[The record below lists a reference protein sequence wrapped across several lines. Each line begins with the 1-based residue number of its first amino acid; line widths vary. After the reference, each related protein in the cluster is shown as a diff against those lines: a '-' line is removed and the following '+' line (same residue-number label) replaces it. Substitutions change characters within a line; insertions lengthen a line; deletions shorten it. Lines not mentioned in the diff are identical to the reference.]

1 MMERVPLVVPP
12 ARFALQDNDGSA
24 VLEIPADDPLVNAAA
39 MYRQISHQRPLING
53 YTGHTPPHYSVLTFA
68 LARSDTSILTALAR
82 RQPLTIV
89 VNDRADANRGFRKL
103 IEGMPDVTLETV
115 SAVGPVFRLPKQ
127 PPRPTLVIG
136 RRLTAQPAE
145 TGNQRLVVDL
155 EIAQDVAAIQFDM
168 RGRLRDLGE
177 RILIEASD
185 DGTTWRQ
192 VWLGWT
198 GEFAF
203 EATLRDPAV
212 VPIQIPLHKVRAQ
225 YLRIYPAPAWL
236 SDELKVIG
244 TSP

>member
-1 MMERVPLVVPP
+1 
-12 ARFALQDNDGSA
+12 
-24 VLEIPADDPLVNAAA
+24 
-39 MYRQISHQRPLING
+39 
-53 YTGHTPPHYSVLTFA
+53 
-68 LARSDTSILTALAR
+68 
-82 RQPLTIV
+82 
-89 VNDRADANRGFRKL
+89 
-103 IEGMPDVTLETV
+103 
-115 SAVGPVFRLPKQ
+115 
-127 PPRPTLVIG
+127 VIG